1 MDEKSL
7 EILEFSGVKKI
18 LAGYTSFSVSKELV
32 LNLKPSSDYDEVSL
46 WLRQSAEVRYLL
58 SVDRG
63 FAANGVFDV
72 REEVKLAALGKI
84 LDPKNLIEIQQ
95 TLITAH
101 QVRSSLNEIS
111 KEVPL
116 IWDIAKDIEDLPG
129 IEREIA
135 RCLSPDGEVL
145 DRASSELAA
154 VRTQLKET
162 RDLLMKRLEGIIR
175 TPRGQKIIQEPII
188 TERDGRYVVPVK
200 VEFRKEI
207 KGITHDVSNT
217 GASVYVEPWSTV
229 DLGNTLREIQ
239 TAEKRE
245 IERIL
250 RNLSMAVGA
259 QEAEIL
265 RVISRLAELDMIMAK
280 ARYARSVKATEPGL
294 INPSDDLGEGN
305 PGVLIKLVD
314 AKHPLLGQKAVP
326 LSVEIGK
333 DFSILVITGPNTG
346 GKTVA
351 LKTIGLLSL
360 MTQSGIPIPA
370 SPESRMPICDGIF
383 ADVGDEQSIEHTLS
397 SFSWHVG
404 NIVRI
409 IRNATDRSLVLLDE
423 LGTSTDPA
431 EGSALAR
438 AILLH
443 FLSSRT
449 LTVATTHYADL
460 KAFAH
465 MTPGLQNASFDFDPV
480 TFVPT
485 YRMTVGIPGGSNA
498 LAVATRLG
506 VPPTIIEQATIM
518 LPQGALDLESMLSD
532 IAAEKIKVTEMSTL
546 LEKAKNEAEASNTEI
561 ASRLAQIRSEER
573 KVIQEVRDKVIL
585 EVADLHRQIRQASLD
600 LRKQRSKET
609 IDAAKKSL
617 ANVKAKLDDELLAL
631 RAKET
636 EVQESITVGDTVYM
650 SEIDLHG
657 TVRSISEE
665 TQEVEVQAGQV
676 TLRVRLNS
684 IEKAQSAATV
694 QPRAKGSIVIPAGRA
709 IPSRLDLRGKRADE
723 VEVLLD
729 GYLNEATLANLSEVQ
744 IIHGIGT
751 GTVRQIVRDFLTGH
765 TLVRSFRAGNKE
777 EGGDGVTV
785 ASL

>member
-18 LAGYTSFSVSKELV
+18 LAGYTSFSISKDLV
-32 LNLKPSSDYDEVSL
+32 HNLKPSSDYNEVSL
-46 WLRQSAEVRYLL
+46 RLGQSAEARHLL
-58 SVDRG
+58 SADHG
-63 FAANGVFDV
+63 FTVGGAFDV
-72 REEVKLAALGKI
+72 REEVRLAAIGKI
-84 LDPKNLIEIQQ
+84 LDPKNLVEIQQ
-95 TLITAH
+95 TLSTAR
-101 QVRSSLNEIS
+101 QIRSSLNEIA

-116 IWDIAKDIEDLPG
+116 IWNIAKDIEALPS
-129 IEREIA
+129 IEKEIN
-135 RCLSPDGEVL
+135 RCLSPDGKVL
-145 DRASSELAA
+145 DRASPELAA

-162 RDLLMKRLEGIIR
+162 HELLIKRLEGIIR

-188 TERDGRYVVPVK
+188 TERDGRYVVPIK
-200 VEFRKEI
+200 VEYRKEI

-229 DLGNTLREIQ
+229 DLGNTLRELQ
-239 TAEKRE
+239 NAEKRE
-245 IERIL
+245 VERVL
-250 RNLSMAVGA
+250 RNLGIAVGNK
-259 QEAEIL
+259 EAEIL
-265 RVISRLAELDMIMAK
+265 LGISRLAELDMTMAK
-280 ARYARSVKATEPGL
+280 ARYACSAKAAEPGL

-305 PGVLIKLVD
+305 PGIFIKLVD
-314 AKHPLLGQKAVP
+314 ARHPLLGQKAVP

-333 DFSILVITGPNTG
+333 DFSVLVITGPNTG

-370 SPESRMPICDGIF
+370 YPETLMPIFDGIF
-383 ADVGDEQSIEHTLS
+383 ADIGDEQSIEQTLS
-397 SFSWHVG
+397 SFSWHMG

-409 IRNATDRSLVLLDE
+409 IRNTTERSLVLLDE

-449 LTVATTHYADL
+449 LTAATTHYADL

-465 MTPGLQNASFDFDPV
+465 TTPGLQNASFDFDPV
-480 TFVPT
+480 TLAPT
-485 YRMTVGIPGGSNA
+485 YHMTVGIPGGSNA
-498 LAVATRLG
+498 LAVADHLG
-506 VPPTIIEQATIM
+506 VPHAIIEQATAM
-518 LPQGALDLESMLSD
+518 LPQGVLDLESMLSD
-532 IAAEKIKVTEMSTL
+532 ISAEKIKVTEMRIL
-546 LEKAKNEAEASNTEI
+546 LEKAENEAEARNAEI
-561 ASRLAQIRSEER
+561 ASRLAQIRTEER
-573 KVIQEVRDKVIL
+573 KVIQEARDKVIV

-600 LRKQRSKET
+600 LRKQRSKEA
-609 IDAAKKSL
+609 IDAAKQSL
-617 ANVKAKLDDELLAL
+617 TNVKSRLDSEVLAP
-631 RAKET
+631 RTADT
-636 EVQESITVGDTVYM
+636 EVQEPITVGDTVYM
-650 SEIDLHG
+650 SDIDLHG

-665 TQEVEVQAGQV
+665 KQEVEVQAGQV
-676 TLRVRLNS
+676 TLRVRLSS
-684 IEKAQSAATV
+684 IEKTSPDAGMQPAAKST
-694 QPRAKGSIVIPAGRA
+694 IVIPAGKS

-729 GYLNEATLANLSEVQ
+729 SYLSEATLANLSEVH
-744 IIHGIGT
+744 IIHGFGT
-751 GTVRQIVRDFLTGH
+751 GTVRQIVRDSLTGY